1 MLMSL
6 NVTSMQ
12 PGKFADKI
20 QARINFQHDVFNP
33 MFKYKSTS
41 KIKGKFIDS
50 KVVEKSKLVPSYH
63 N

>member
-1 MLMSL
+1 MSL

-41 KIKGKFIDS
+41 KIKGTFLDS
-50 KVVEKSKLVPSYH
+50 KVVERSKLVPSYH